1 MNESLT
7 KKLYNIYDVQGVGI
21 DALNA
26 ALDYISDM
34 FRYIGA
40 GMTSEY
46 IRESIDELTT
56 VIFKS
61 AGKKYLKSIQPAD
74 ETAERIKDLKNVT
87 RGNDLYVPDLDIAE
101 LKYLYGD
108 IKEIRRKFSAFG
120 IKIHTMRIFRTNT
133 TLNHLYSE
141 IQPNFADILPGEIN
155 HLDEYKNLFDLLD
168 HTPPEYKTITDDP
181 QIDERKADLNNFIFD
196 RIDKPTYQPPTE
208 SAAAADLYDTMLK
221 QTHLLIAGTT
231 GSGKSFLIHRL
242 IERLLKKDCSIILF
256 DPKIVELIQYKECP
270 NVDIYE
276 SDAAKIAN
284 ILKFVCAGMKDAFN
298 ILAAAGLKETPA
310 KHTYIIIDEF
320 ADLVNIPGN
329 RTLSKEI
336 FAYVQ
341 RIAQIGRAAGVHLI
355 IATQRPTREII
366 PGAITGN
373 LTAKIALRTASAQE
387 SRNIIGI
394 SGAEKFPRIGKAFYF
409 SPDLL
414 KPEIID
420 II

>member
-21 DALNA
+21 DALNS

-40 GMTSEY
+40 GMTPEY

-87 RGNDLYVPDLDIAE
+87 RGNDLFVPDLDIAE

-120 IKIHTMRIFRTNT
+120 IKIHTSRIFRTNT
-133 TLNHLYSE
+133 TLNHLYNE
-141 IQPNFADILPGEIN
+141 IQPNFSDILPGETN

-168 HTPPEYKTITDDP
+168 HTPPEYKTIADDP
-181 QIDERKADLNNFIFD
+181 QIDERKADLNEFIYD

-242 IERLLKKDCSIILF
+242 IERLLKKDCAIVLF
-256 DPKIVELIQYKECP
+256 DPKIVELAKYKDAP
-270 NVDIYE
+270 NVGTYLT
-276 SDAAKIAN
+276 DAEQIAEH
-284 ILKFVCAGMKDAFN
+284 LKYICMAIDKTYKYM
-298 ILAAAGLKETPA
+298 AAAGLTETPA
-310 KHTYIIIDEF
+310 RHTYIIIEEF

-329 RTLSKEI
+329 RALSREI
-336 FAYVQ
+336 FAYCQ
-341 RIAQIGRAAGVHLI
+341 RIAQIGRAAGAHLI

-373 LTAKIALRTASAQE
+373 MTAKIALRTASAQE

-409 SPDLL
+409 SPDIL